1 MQCTTRGLGTSP
13 HCHELAAC
21 KNIMTYVCVSRGMQ
35 CNNLVEQQLARRNFE
50 LYGIPCYILLQ
61 QMLPLCAL
69 VNKYLPVAVTWI
81 TFGIVI
87 CYRIA
92 PSLIA
97 PTVGL
102 FRWVLALLR
111 RYVGA
116 QEDDDTVNVHHR
128 VHFLPSAPVIVDVN
142 EIDTSSDLVVTVE
155 EQDNAQSLASIDAIC
170 WSNPVN
176 HTANTNETTYLAK
189 DTTVEKHC
197 EPNRIIFEHA
207 PQESVPTSKLSNVDP
222 CFSVSENQSS
232 PTTCTINTEEI
243 SSTRKILSPNDS
255 IELEQSDFINAE
267 HLPQIRKI
275 GSTTMSNLSNVDPC
289 VSVKVNHSGPTT
301 CTIDTEEVL
310 STGKILSSIDSIECN
325 ELEQSNFIN
334 LPQTRRI
341 GSTTT
346 ISSNEDTNIAQC
358 DINCGMFQAES
369 PVPIIEKIVLLIGA
383 TGAGKSTLVNGLAN
397 CLMCVNWEDSIR
409 YKLVD
414 EGRKSQVHS
423 QTSRITTYT
432 FQNSA
437 KLKYVLTVIDTP
449 GLGDTKGLERDQEI
463 IMQIKSIFTKS
474 RFQTLHAIGFV
485 AQAPLV
491 RLTTTQRYVFDSLLA
506 LFGNDVVDNILVMA
520 TFADWNQPP
529 LLAAMKDANI
539 PFCEV
544 LKFNNCA
551 LYLANKSS
559 DGDADSDDDGGEALS
574 LHRLYWKMGVKSFD
588 VLFNRLDKL
597 QGKSMKLTSEVL
609 KEKHFLENAFRVLL
623 QQIKIGISKILQLQ
637 VEKDLLSNTTP
648 DRETYEAIE
657 LLARDVKLASC
668 KAVHCTKYNV
678 SCYLENEGIIP
689 FEEACDICP
698 YHCAK
703 ETHHITSSYHEVD
716 QTKVLKNV
724 SELRMKYSGT
734 NSIETIERSLHSLN
748 AAVLTLL
755 AKVQCSQRRLDQIA
769 LRPVPHSEVQYIE
782 QLIQLEKQ
790 EARPGFEQNVR
801 YYEEVMKQA
810 HLLFAVKDV
819 DIDDQVGI
827 SFIHKVV
834 KNTV

>member
-1 MQCTTRGLGTSP
+1 
-13 HCHELAAC
+13 
-21 KNIMTYVCVSRGMQ
+21 MQ
-35 CNNLVEQQLARRNFE
+35 CNNLVEQQLVRRNFE

-87 CYRIA
+87 CYRNA

-97 PTVGL
+97 LTVGL
-102 FRWVLALLR
+102 FRWVLALSR

-128 VHFLPSAPVIVDVN
+128 VHFLLSAPVIVDVD
-142 EIDTSSDLVVTVE
+142 EIDTSSDLVATVE
-155 EQDNAQSLASIDAIC
+155 ERGNAQSTASIDATC
-170 WSNPVN
+170 WSDSVN

-189 DTTVEKHC
+189 DTTVEKYS
-197 EPNRIIFEHA
+197 NRIIFEHA
-207 PQESVPTSKLSNVDP
+207 PQESVPMSKLSNVDP
-222 CFSVSENQSS
+222 CVSVSENQSS

-255 IELEQSDFINAE
+255 IEFNDLEQSDFIDAE
-267 HLPQIRKI
+267 HLPQTRKI
-275 GSTTMSNLSNVDPC
+275 GSTTTSNLSNVDPS
-289 VSVKVNHSGPTT
+289 VSVRVNHSGPTT
-301 CTIDTEEVL
+301 CTIDTEEVS
-310 STGKILSSIDSIECN
+310 STGKILSPNDSIKFN
-325 ELEQSNFIN
+325 ELEQSDFIN

-341 GSTTT
+341 GSTT

-358 DINCGMFQAES
+358 DINCGMVQAES

-397 CLMCVNWEDSIR
+397 CLMCVNWEDSFR

-437 KLKYVLTVIDTP
+437 KLKYTLTVIDTP

-463 IMQIKSIFTKS
+463 IMQIKSIFSKS

-491 RLTTTQRYVFDSLLA
+491 RLTSTQRYVFDSLLA

-529 LLAAMKDANI
+529 LLAAMRDANI

-551 LYLANKSS
+551 LYLSNKSS

-588 VLFNRLDKL
+588 VLFNRLEKL

-609 KEKHFLENAFRVLL
+609 KEKHFQENAFRVLL
-623 QQIKIGISKILQLQ
+623 QQIKIGISLIVQLE
-637 VEKDLLSNTTP
+637 VEKDILSNNTP
-648 DRETYEAIE
+648 DSEIYEAIKFMRRE
-657 LLARDVKLASC
+657 VKLASG
-668 KAVHCTKYNV
+668 KAVYCNECKV
-678 SCYLENEGIIP
+678 FCFLEHEGIIP
-689 FEEACDICP
+689 FEEACEICP
-698 YHCAK
+698 RHCAK
-703 ETHHITSSYHEVD
+703 ETHHIASSYHEFD
-716 QTKVLKNV
+716 HIKVPQKV
-724 SELRMKYSGT
+724 SELRMNYSGT
-734 NSIETIERSLHSLN
+734 NSIETIERSLQSLN

-755 AKVQCSQRRLDQIA
+755 ANVQCSQRRLDQIA
-769 LRPVPHSEVQYIE
+769 LRPVPHSEVQHIE

-810 HLLFAVKDV
+810 NLLFAVKDV
-819 DIDDQVGI
+819 TIDDQVGI
-827 SFIHKVV
+827 SFIHRVV
-834 KNTV
+834 KDLALFDV